1 MPRLRHPA
9 LLLVPAAALAL
20 TLGCKGEVE
29 FQEFDETDIFYQ
41 NPWKDVDVVLVVD
54 NSCSMEP
61 FQTKLAQDFGS
72 FFEFF
77 DDGNTDWQI
86 GVVSTDPFVE
96 PGVFRG
102 PVITR
107 DTSDPQSVF
116 AEVVAVGTEGS
127 GLEAGLQTGLDA
139 VTGANAG
146 FPRESATLSVIFVSD
161 EEDISPGS
169 VADYV
174 DAYYGVKG
182 HRAKDA
188 FNASALTVTSKAEC
202 SAEQY
207 GYSSPGERYVG
218 VAERTGGVVANLCEQ
233 DFAGIVTELA
243 ITTSAVRDTF
253 YLRDRPRPETLI
265 VDVGEVADVPC
276 EGVWS
281 YQLVADE
288 DGAIEPAIV
297 FEADAIPDSDQRI
310 VAHYTRGDGQPLG
323 ECSRE

>member
-1 MPRLRHPA
+1 MSWLRSSA
-9 LLLVPAAALAL
+9 ILLLPIGLLA
-20 TLGCKGEVE
+20 TGVGCKGEVE

-61 FQTKLAQDFGS
+61 FQTKLAEDFGA

-86 GVVSTDPFVE
+86 GVVSTDPFVA
-96 PGVFRG
+96 PGEFRG

-107 DTSDPQSVF
+107 DTPDPESVF

-127 GLEAGLQTGLDA
+127 GLEAGLQTGLAA

-161 EEDISPGS
+161 EEDTSPGS

-207 GYSSPGERYVG
+207 GYSSSGERYVG
-218 VAERTGGVVANLCEQ
+218 MAQRTGGVVANLCEQ
-233 DFAGIVTELA
+233 DFSGIVTDLA

-253 YLRDRPRPETLI
+253 FLRDRPRPETLI
-265 VDVGEVADVPC
+265 VDIGEVEDVAC
-276 EGVWS
+276 EGTWS
-281 YQLVADE
+281 YQLVEDE
-288 DGAIEPAIV
+288 DGIIHPAIV
-297 FEADAIPDSDQRI
+297 FEEEAIPDADVRI
-310 VAHYTRGDGQPLG
+310 VAHYTRGDGVPIG